1 MYIILTII
9 IAIVGIFMILKPE
22 VIYDITES
30 WKNNRSGEPSDLYLL
45 STKIG
50 GVLCLLLGVAGAVI
64 LLVLD

>member
-22 VIYDITES
+22 IIYDITES

-50 GVLCLLLGVAGAVI
+50 GVLCLLLGVAGAII

>member
-50 GVLCLLLGVAGAVI
+50 GILCLLLGIAGAVM

>member
-50 GVLCLLLGVAGAVI
+50 GILCLLLGIAGAVI

>member
-1 MYIILTII
+1 
-9 IAIVGIFMILKPE
+9 MILKPE

-50 GVLCLLLGVAGAVI
+50 GILCLLLGIAGAVI